1 MPPCFDIA
9 GCDSVYLSTPVCYSV
24 FPAEVMFLAV
34 FFFFPLSA
42 KVIFPECFN
51 SENFSPG

>member
-1 MPPCFDIA
+1 MPPCFDTA
-9 GCDSVYLSTPVCYSV
+9 GCTSVYLSTPACYSV
-24 FPAEVMFLAV
+24 FPAEMMFLAG
-34 FFFFPLSA
+34 FFSPLSA